1 MFETLFGEGQYA
13 LKFVIAFV
21 GVLALIGL
29 TVWLIRRFGAER
41 LGTGAV
47 RGRQPRLA
55 VIDAASV
62 DGRRRLVL
70 IRRDNVEHLMMIGGP
85 TDVVVEAN
93 IVRAAA
99 PGREPQAPRPPAAAD
114 TLPRAVP
121 LGEDNMWPLQPEPA
135 PAPAPAPRVELPPM
149 PRAPQRQPSPPPPMT
164 AEEQPDW
171 GPEPEEPSPP
181 PPPPPQLAPQRRPAR
196 AGADPLAGLAD
207 EISRG
212 QPPQPEAPSPEPRPV
227 RRESRMPRPQSSMPP
242 VPPSPPPAPPQSA
255 EPQFNSPA
263 DQNLAEMAHRLEAA
277 LRRPGKPESFA
288 EPPARVAPSFDA
300 RADEDE
306 DYDAPPPPPPAGA
319 RRGGKAGPQRTA
331 TGARRQGRS
340 VQIVALRQPRTGNGE
355 PVGPAERQEL
365 TPVELLPVTAPRRPR
380 PGSASQRPTRSRP
393 IRSRRRPMPG
403 GAPAPRS
410 AAAWRS

>member
-135 PAPAPAPRVELPPM
+135 PAPAP
-149 PRAPQRQPSPPPPMT
+149 RAPCRT
-164 AEEQPDW
+164 AADAAGTPAAT
-171 GPEPEEPSPP
+171 
-181 PPPPPQLAPQRRPAR
+181 LAAATHDGRRTARLGARARR
-196 AGADPLAGLAD
+196 AGATT
-207 EISRG
+207 
-212 QPPQPEAPSPEPRPV
+212 
-227 RRESRMPRPQSSMPP
+227 
-242 VPPSPPPAPPQSA
+242 
-255 EPQFNSPA
+255 
-263 DQNLAEMAHRLEAA
+263 AA
-277 LRRPGKPESFA
+277 A
-288 EPPARVAPSFDA
+288 A
-300 RADEDE
+300 
-306 DYDAPPPPPPAGA
+306 
-319 RRGGKAGPQRTA
+319 A
-331 TGARRQGRS
+331 TGAAAPSRPGRS
-340 VQIVALRQPRTGNGE
+340 GSAC
-355 PVGPAERQEL
+355 
-365 TPVELLPVTAPRRPR
+365 R
-380 PGSASQRPTRSRP
+380 PGR
-393 IRSRRRPMPG
+393 
-403 GAPAPRS
+403 
-410 AAAWRS
+410 

>member
-135 PAPAPAPRVELPPM
+135 PAPAPAPRAAC
-149 PRAPQRQPSPPPPMT
+149 RAAAAAAGAPAATLAAATHDGRRTAGLGAASPK
-164 AEEQPDW
+164 
-171 GPEPEEPSPP
+171 SRRRHRLRHRK
-181 PPPPPQLAPQRRPAR
+181 LAPQRRPAR

-212 QPPQPEAPSPEPRPV
+212 QPPQAEAGGRVRSHAPV
-227 RRESRMPRPQSSMPP
+227 RRESRMPRRAVRHAAGST
-242 VPPSPPPAPPQSA
+242 
-255 EPQFNSPA
+255 
-263 DQNLAEMAHRLEAA
+263 LASRRHR
-277 LRRPGKPESFA
+277 RRPPNRSSIRPPIRTSPRWPTGSKRRCAVRASRSPLPNRRRESRPRLRPGPTKTRTTTRHRHRRSGR
-288 EPPARVAPSFDA
+288 PP
-300 RADEDE
+300 
-306 DYDAPPPPPPAGA
+306 
-319 RRGGKAGPQRTA
+319 
-331 TGARRQGRS
+331 RRQGR
-340 VQIVALRQPRTGNGE
+340 
-355 PVGPAERQEL
+355 PATNRD
-365 TPVELLPVTAPRRPR
+365 RR
-380 PGSASQRPTRSRP
+380 APTRAVPPKSSLYDSLEQEMASLLGRP
-393 IRSRRRPMPG
+393 NG
-403 GAPAPRS
+403 KN
-410 AAAWRS
+410 